1 MIRVDLPEIT
11 LHLLFSVSNDLWMYM
26 FRAGV
31 VLFLFNFLFFFLL
44 FLIVL
49 KHFLSTVFC
58 ELVIRV
64 EKQIT

>member
-1 MIRVDLPEIT
+1 MNI
-11 LHLLFSVSNDLWMYM
+11 SWN
-26 FRAGV
+26 
-31 VLFLFNFLFFFLL
+31 FFLVFFSGNI

-49 KHFLSTVFC
+49 KTFFVEFFC